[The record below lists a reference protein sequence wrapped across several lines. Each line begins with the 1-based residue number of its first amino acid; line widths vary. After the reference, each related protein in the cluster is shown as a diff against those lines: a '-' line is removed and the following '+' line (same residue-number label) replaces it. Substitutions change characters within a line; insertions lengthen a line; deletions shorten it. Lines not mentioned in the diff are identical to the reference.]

1 MSEKT
6 RKDEVVDRREHPREF
21 FIAGWDPYIVSLT
34 EQDSEDEQHEET
46 APQAEA
52 TTESVAKS
60 RRAALLAGTED

>member
-6 RKDEVVDRREHPREF
+6 RKDKVIDPREHPREF

-34 EQDSEDEQHEET
+34 EQDNEEEPQETST
-46 APQAEA
+46 ASQEI
-52 TTESVAKS
+52 TDNTAKS

>member
-6 RKDEVVDRREHPREF
+6 RRDEAIDRREHPREF

-34 EQDSEDEQHEET
+34 EQDNEDEPLEEKS
-46 APQAEA
+46 PRAEM
-52 TTESVAKS
+52 TESAARS